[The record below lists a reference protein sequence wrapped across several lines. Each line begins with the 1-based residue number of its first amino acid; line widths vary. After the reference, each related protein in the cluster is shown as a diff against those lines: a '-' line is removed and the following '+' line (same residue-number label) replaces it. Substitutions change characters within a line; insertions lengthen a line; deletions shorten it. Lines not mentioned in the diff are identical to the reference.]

1 MGTALTASSFA
12 AKAWKMLLLCS
23 LLLCFSVVHWL
34 VPCHQ
39 RKAFTLVSFGTS
51 ESSLNQPSKI
61 QWHVKPI
68 KKHHHGEVVFSTE
81 IDDEGNFVYKRTF
94 TVPCGDGILVF
105 SVGPAATYEPYAY
118 ELYDDAYVYSNN
130 QGLCVLYPSYK
141 AIQTSDEILWTPEDP
156 KQQTLELG
164 DLPNKITARVTK
176 KPDTKD
182 DTQRGGDFVVM
193 RSGKFYTPVYYKH
206 LKSSINS
213 WPADVH
219 DIEARL
225 AELMDALDQE

>member
-1 MGTALTASSFA
+1 MGASTVSSFA
-12 AKAWKMLLLCS
+12 ATACKVLMLCS
-23 LLLCFSVVHWL
+23 LLLCYSVVHWL
-34 VPCHQ
+34 VLCHV
-39 RKAFTLVSFGTS
+39 RGAFFSISFGTS
-51 ESSLNQPSKI
+51 EYSLNHPSNT
-61 QWHVKPI
+61 QWHVKPVRP
-68 KKHHHGEVVFSTE
+68 HHHGEVVFSTE
-81 IDDEGNFVYKRTF
+81 IDDEGNFVFKRTF

-156 KQQTLELG
+156 NQQTLELG

-193 RSGKFYTPVYYKH
+193 RSGNFYTPVYYKH

-213 WPADVH
+213 WPADMH

-225 AELMDALDQE
+225 AELVAALDQE